1 MSFFDGLLNNRD
13 FVYDS
18 LLSLIDE
25 ERNRIV
31 TAGLINAE
39 TCDRALATFL
49 QKIAD
54 EQYMTK
60 DEAVSKLTDLYDSM
74 HSIKLAGD
82 RLTEDTTAPNATST
96 PAPEFIEVEET
107 DEQVKQAG
115 ALESIEQL
123 ERVAYKL
130 GSCGNHKAA
139 YEVEKVINQLKSEI
153 GE

>member
-25 ERNRIV
+25 ERSRIV
-31 TAGLINAE
+31 EAGLIAPI
-39 TCDRALATFL
+39 TCDRVLAGFL
-49 QKIAD
+49 QKIAS

-60 DEAVSKLTDLYDSM
+60 DEAISKLTDLYESM
-74 HSIKLAGD
+74 RSIRLAGD
-82 RLTEDTTAPNATST
+82 KFGEESAPA
-96 PAPEFIEVEET
+96 APEVLEVEESV
-107 DEQVKQAG
+107 QVKSALE